1 MAKRKSPIRQLLS
14 PTRIFIPM
22 GLGLAVAGYILW
34 KEFDAEKLSQIDW
47 GWHTVFWLLMALVM
61 VAIRDLGYMYRIR
74 VLTDY
79 KIKWRNAFDTIM
91 LWEFASAISPSV
103 VGGSGVAIFIV
114 NKEGIKLGRSTA
126 VVMVTAFLDE
136 LFYILMVPIVIGLVG
151 TEFLF
156 PEEAQSY
163 MGGRYG
169 PQVIFYIGYS
179 FILLLTSLIISSIF
193 IFPNATKKLLVSF
206 TYISFLKKW
215 RKSALET
222 GDDLITTSKEL
233 KGKKIGFWLRA
244 FGATFFSWTAR
255 FWVVNCLI
263 MSIAAITF
271 NDHMLVYARQLVMW
285 VIMLI
290 SPTPGGAGI
299 AEIAFQGFL
308 SEYIPL
314 GMAGTVALLWRIF
327 TYYPYLFIGAIIL
340 PRWIRRVYLG
350 RKLITFKGDS

>member
-1 MAKRKSPIRQLLS
+1 MGKKKSPIRQLLS
-14 PTRIFIPM
+14 PTRIFIPI
-22 GLGLAVAGYILW
+22 GLGVAVAGYILW
-34 KEFDAEKLSQIDW
+34 KEFDAQQMSQLSW
-47 GWHTVFWLLMALVM
+47 GWHTIFWLFMALLM
-61 VAIRDLGYMYRIR
+61 VATRDAGYMYRIR

-136 LFYILMVPIVIGLVG
+136 LFYILMVPLVLMTVN

-156 PEEAQSY
+156 PAEAQEY
-163 MGGRYG
+163 MGSKYG
-169 PQVIFYIGYS
+169 PQVVFYIGYG
-179 FILLLTSLIISSIF
+179 FILMLTTIILLSIF
-193 IFPNATKKLLVSF
+193 FFPMATKRLMVWVFSAP
-206 TYISFLKKW
+206 FLKKW
-215 RKSALET
+215 RRSAVET
-222 GDDLITTSKEL
+222 GNDLIITSREL
-233 KGKKIGFWLRA
+233 KGKKAGFWVKA

-263 MSIAAITF
+263 MAIASISF
-271 NDHMLVYARQLVMW
+271 NEHMMVYARQLVMW

-308 SEYIPL
+308 SDYIPE
-314 GMAGTVALLWRIF
+314 GMAGTQALLWRIF
-327 TYYPYLFIGAIIL
+327 TYYPYLFLGAIIL

-350 RKLITFKGDS
+350 RRLISFKSPS